1 MTGMRRDNVLLNHCG
16 FENCLYWR
24 PYTAA
29 TGTVRAD
36 GGGREGDTKERAAKL
51 GCDGDKGGSHRWLRR
66 GRRAAAELP
75 LAEKGRGDWR
85 IFGVNVKK
93 YWGGYDKKER
103 NYLEIG

>member
-51 GCDGDKGGSHRWLRR
+51 GCDGDKGGKEGCLFDEDLLGGAIVEDEDVQALLEGGVAMAGGRVDEGVREVKR
-66 GRRAAAELP
+66 G
-75 LAEKGRGDWR
+75 
-85 IFGVNVKK
+85 
-93 YWGGYDKKER
+93 
-103 NYLEIG
+103 